1 MSLIDYQRSMWNSSF
16 TYLVYFDTL
25 HSVDTNIWN
34 KVRDGIKSIQLIFS
48 FFWMKKDLISS

>member
-1 MSLIDYQRSMWNSSF
+1 MSLIDNQRSMWNSSF

-48 FFWMKKDLISS
+48 FFG

>member
-34 KVRDGIKSIQLIFS
+34 EVRDGIKSIQLIFS
-48 FFWMKKDLISS
+48 FFG